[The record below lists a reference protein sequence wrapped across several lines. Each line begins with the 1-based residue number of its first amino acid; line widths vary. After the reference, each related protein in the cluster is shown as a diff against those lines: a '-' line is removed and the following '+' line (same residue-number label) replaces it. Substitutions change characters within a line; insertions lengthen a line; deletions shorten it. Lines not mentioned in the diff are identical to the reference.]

1 MRLEARI
8 LQHDLR
14 FATSELG
21 IFSIPLNVFS
31 VTKLNT
37 PETLIRL
44 DDPDMS
50 GAEAAMLRAAKAAR
64 DEARK
69 AGLTIPVW
77 ENGAVGRKHPVELE
91 EEAVE
96 GV

>member
-1 MRLEARI
+1 M
-8 LQHDLR
+8 R
-14 FATSELG
+14 FATSEREYYHSAKVIL
-21 IFSIPLNVFS
+21 PHR
-31 VTKLNT
+31 TMNT

-44 DDPDMS
+44 DDPDMR

-77 ENGAVGRKHPVELE
+77 ENGAVVRKHPDELE

-96 GV
+96 VGCVKQG